1 MCTGWVGMV
10 VYGVVVVRGVYF
22 NFYGIS
28 RLLHKI
34 SNTDIPM
41 SKLLLS
47 TPRNMFNDASAIH
60 IISYGDQKYNKSK
73 QRLFNEALDTNW
85 FYSIN
90 INSETDLNQ
99 SFCKEFNDILIQRR
113 GGGYWMWK
121 FDIILRKL
129 QDIKDDEYLVYVDSG
144 CTINKYGKDRLQDYI
159 NMINN
164 SDDKII
170 SFQMCHLEKH
180 YTTNQIFDTFGVK
193 SDNYILESG
202 QYVGGILIM
211 QKTKKVINIFTKCL
225 ESVRKDHNLITD
237 KYNSYQSNYFKDN
250 RHDQSILSVVRK
262 IDGSIVIEDETYI
275 KNTTSFTTVNVP
287 FLATRKRG

>member
-1 MCTGWVGMV
+1 
-10 VYGVVVVRGVYF
+10 
-22 NFYGIS
+22 
-28 RLLHKI
+28 
-34 SNTDIPM
+34 M